1 MEHTEIDSKK
11 RKLLLTMFLVGIFM
25 GSLDT
30 AIVSP
35 ARTIIGNTLNIS
47 ADSSIWIITL
57 YSLIYAVS
65 MPIVGK
71 FADRKG
77 LKSIFTV
84 SILLFGIGS
93 LLCGISGYIG
103 SFTFLLIARVI
114 EAIGAGGI
122 NPIAAAFVGS
132 TSSKGKKGSALGLTG
147 AMTGVGTVIGP
158 SIGSFLLN
166 LCGDPNWGIIFF
178 INVPIAIVVLCILIS
193 IKIPT
198 IKVKAKKM
206 DIIGAAI
213 VSLFI
218 LSIMLFVTNLSFT
231 DVIKSLESVSTYPY
245 LIAAIV
251 LLPILIFVEL
261 RAEDPIINVRYFAK
275 KQMLLTYILA
285 FLVGVGL
292 MVVIFIPQYASNTL
306 GLKLGSGGYFVTLM
320 AVFSG
325 FGAPFGGK
333 IIDKFSVKL
342 ILVVGF
348 LCSLI
353 GSLILAFYVPIAL
366 NSISFTIGLVF
377 LGLGIGFTMGTPL
390 NYLIQSSVKRE
401 HVGSA
406 QSTLS
411 LVRSVGIAV
420 SPNILINF
428 VVEAGK
434 QMPHKLLSVMPSVSG
449 FNMSSTTAMTS
460 SNMVSSFQNANVT
473 TIFGIV
479 KNFAKDMIVTNT
491 SNLPQSVSN
500 KIQSDYLTK
509 LDASRGIIEKTYQ
522 HVMNTGFSEIFMVL
536 AVLAFLGLIVTLIL
550 PRKINQVI

>member
-1 MEHTEIDSKK
+1 MEHTQIDTKK
-11 RKLLLTMFLVGIFM
+11 RKLLLIMFLVGIFM

-35 ARTIIGNTLNIS
+35 ARTIMGNTLNIS
-47 ADSSIWIITL
+47 ADTSIWIITL
-57 YSLIYAVS
+57 YSLVYAVS

-71 FADRKG
+71 LADRKG
-77 LKSIFTV
+77 LKKIFTL

-93 LLCGISGYIG
+93 LLCGISGYTG
-103 SFTFLLIARVI
+103 SFTFLLVARII

-122 NPIAAAFVGS
+122 IPIATAFVGS
-132 TSSKGKKGSALGLTG
+132 SFPKEKRGSALGLVG

-158 SIGSFLLN
+158 SIGSFLLS
-166 LCGDPNWGIIFF
+166 LCGDSNWGVIFF
-178 INVPIAIVVLCILIS
+178 INVPIAIVVLFILVS
-193 IKIPT
+193 IKIPA

-206 DIIGAAI
+206 DILGSGV

-218 LSIMLFVTNLSFT
+218 LSVMLFVTNLSFT
-231 DVIKSLESVSTYPY
+231 DILKSLESFNTYSY

-261 RAEDPIINVRYFAK
+261 KAEDPIINVRYFAK

-292 MVVIFIPQYASNTL
+292 MVVIFIPQYASNAL

-333 IIDKFSVKL
+333 IIDKYSVKL
-342 ILVVGF
+342 VLVIGF
-348 LCSLI
+348 LTSLI
-353 GSLILAFYVPIAL
+353 GSCILAFYVPIAL
-366 NSISFTIGLVF
+366 NSISFIIGLVF
-377 LGLGIGFTMGTPL
+377 LGLGVGFTMGTPL
-390 NYLIQSSVKRE
+390 NYLIQSSVKKE

-411 LVRSVGIAV
+411 LIRSVGIAV

-434 QMPHKLLSVMPSVSG
+434 QMPDKLLSVMPSFNG
-449 FNMSSTTAMTS
+449 FIMSSS
-460 SNMVSSFQNANVT
+460 SGLASSSMISSFQNANVT
-473 TIFGIV
+473 TIFSII
-479 KNFAKDMIVTNT
+479 KNFTKTMIGENT
-491 SNLPQSVSN
+491 SKLPQSVAN
-500 KIQSDYLTK
+500 QIQNDYLTK
-509 LDASRGIIEKTYQ
+509 LDGSKAIIEKTYQ
-522 HVMNTGFSEIFMVL
+522 HVMNTGFSEIFIVL
-536 AVLAFLGLIVTLIL
+536 AILAFIGLIVTLIL